1 MILTVT
7 LNTSIDKAY
16 QLDGALE
23 AGTVMRVAR
32 CSNSAGGK
40 GLNASRAVASCGA
53 TVLAT
58 GFVGGHNGSLL
69 LDLLGRDG
77 IPQRFVRVG
86 SETRSCIN
94 VLEGQGRSTEFL
106 EPGASVTGEE
116 FRQLVMLVREEAGRA
131 GVVTMSGSV
140 PAGLP
145 KTAWAELVS
154 TVRAEG
160 VPVIL
165 DSSGASLERAV
176 RAATKPTVIKPNVDE
191 ISQLVG
197 HRIASIPE
205 VVDAARR
212 LHGAGIRDVIVSLG
226 GDGAVLVTDEGAFR
240 GSSPAITVLNPVGSG
255 DTLVGAY
262 AVAMERGL
270 PAPERLRY
278 AMSRATANCLSP
290 ETGRF
295 DANTADDLL
304 ARTMVE
310 PVR

>member
-16 QLDGALE
+16 QLDGTLE

-69 LDLLGRDG
+69 LDLLERDG

-116 FRQLVMLVREEAGRA
+116 FGRLVTLVREGAGRA
-131 GVVTMSGSV
+131 SVVTMSGSV

-145 KTAWAELVS
+145 PTAWADLVS
-154 TVRAEG
+154 AVRAMG

-165 DSSGASLERAV
+165 DSSGASLEQAV

-191 ISQLVG
+191 ISQLIG
-197 HRIASIPE
+197 HRIESSGEI
-205 VVDAARR
+205 VDAARH
-212 LHGAGIRDVIVSLG
+212 LHDAGIRDVIVSLG

-240 GSSPAITVLNPVGSG
+240 GTSPAITVLNPVGSG
-255 DTLVGAY
+255 DTLVGSY
-262 AVAMERGL
+262 AVAMEREAS
-270 PAPERLRY
+270 APERLRY

-295 DANTADDLL
+295 DAATARELFD
-304 ARTMVE
+304 RTMVR

>member
-1 MILTVT
+1 
-7 LNTSIDKAY
+7 
-16 QLDGALE
+16 
-23 AGTVMRVAR
+23 
-32 CSNSAGGK
+32 
-40 GLNASRAVASCGA
+40 
-53 TVLAT
+53 
-58 GFVGGHNGSLL
+58 
-69 LDLLGRDG
+69 
-77 IPQRFVRVG
+77 
-86 SETRSCIN
+86 
-94 VLEGQGRSTEFL
+94 
-106 EPGASVTGEE
+106 
-116 FRQLVMLVREEAGRA
+116 
-131 GVVTMSGSV
+131 MSGSV

-145 KTAWAELVS
+145 KTAWAKLVS

-160 VPVIL
+160 VPVVL
-165 DSSGASLERAV
+165 DSSGAPLEHAV

-197 HRIASIPE
+197 HRVASTSE

-295 DANTADDLL
+295 DAGTADDLL
-304 ARTMVE
+304 ARTVVE
-310 PVR
+310 PIR